1 MRLLRTSALFVLTGA
16 FVTVGVL
23 FWPAN
28 LGGRTTYVTTHGT
41 SMIPRFHSGDLAIVQ
56 SAATYHVGEIAA
68 YHSATLH
75 TVVLHRIIAVHGGHF
90 TFKGDNNNFTDPD
103 HPTANLLVGRLVAR
117 VPHGGEYRG
126 LLAKPIVLFPVLAFV
141 FGGFVFGKEQSRRKR
156 ARRRA
161 RAPAPARPRS
171 HERRLGQRGLAVLVV
186 GALATSGAVLAAV
199 AVWTASRTQTI
210 TTSEPYRANATI
222 GYSGKAP
229 RGAVYPDGHLHTGDP
244 LFTRM
249 IAQAS
254 VDLRFDFVTDATTRR
269 SLRGTSQVVADMSS
283 ETGWH
288 REFVLAPTRAFTG
301 DRLTASATLDLR
313 ALQRAEHAFS
323 VETGLSTPDATLL
336 VTWNLHV
343 GGEAA
348 TTPVRADLSPVLAF
362 QITPVEL
369 LPSQST
375 SGTGGAASAV
385 GPSATKTGSISVPV
399 VRDRTFGLWGLRA
412 SGSLMR
418 FLTVALAALLAASTA
433 VALVLDRRRSMHS
446 VADTL
451 VYRYRYLLVKA
462 DAIPVAGR
470 RPVVQVDTMRDLAR
484 LAKLHEELIVHA
496 REGERHRFA
505 LFTEAV
511 VYAYEV
517 RPPARTEPGPDE
529 LAKWALAGLEACAA
543 EHRRTGRAPVAR
555 HVRAGAPPRPPEP
568 QYVDGPS

>member
-28 LGGRTTYVTTHGT
+28 LGGHTTYVTTHGT

-75 TVVLHRIIAVHGGHF
+75 TIVLHRIIAVHGGHF
-90 TFKGDNNNFTDPD
+90 TFKGDNNTFTDPD
-103 HPTANLLVGRLVAR
+103 HPSAGLLVGRLVAR

-156 ARRRA
+156 ARHRA
-161 RAPAPARPRS
+161 RRPAPATSRS
-171 HERRLGQRGLAVLVV
+171 RERRLGQRGLTVLVV

-199 AVWTASRTQTI
+199 AVWTTSRTEIMTS
-210 TTSEPYRANATI
+210 SEPYRANATI

-249 IAQAS
+249 IKHATI
-254 VDLRFDFVTDATTRR
+254 DLHFNFVTDATTLR
-269 SLRGTSQVVADMSS
+269 SLRGTSEVVADMSS
-283 ETGWH
+283 QTGWH
-288 REFVLAPTRAFTG
+288 RTFVLTPTRAFTG
-301 DRLTASATLDLR
+301 DQLTASATLDLR

-323 VETGLSTPDATLL
+323 AETGLSTLDATLL
-336 VTWNLHV
+336 ITWNLHV
-343 GGEAA
+343 SGAAAA
-348 TTPVRADLSPVLAF
+348 TPIRADLAPVLAF

-369 LPSQST
+369 LPSQSID
-375 SGTGGAASAV
+375 SAGSTGNAV
-385 GPSATKTGSISVPV
+385 GPSVSKTGSIPVPV
-399 VRDRTFGLWGLRA
+399 VRDRTFGFWRLRA
-412 SGSLMR
+412 SGQLMR
-418 FLTVALAALLAASTA
+418 FLTLVLVVLLAATSA
-433 VALVLDRRRSMHS
+433 IALALDRRRSTHS

-451 VYRYRYLLVKA
+451 VNRYRYLLVTA

-496 REGERHRFA
+496 LDGERHRFA
-505 LFTEAV
+505 LFTDAV

-517 RPPARTEPGPDE
+517 GPAARTEPGHDD

-543 EHRRTGRAPVAR
+543 EHRRTGRPPVAR
-555 HVRAGAPPRPPEP
+555 HARAGAPPKAPEP